1 MSKEPKGKKTSGD
14 RQPLEWKDLA
24 SVRGEARGRQ
34 RTCVRITYAEVRGE
48 VKHSYCFGLEGP
60 DGGFRPI
67 AHISENLVLPALQLL
82 NMANV
87 LTLVLRLRG
96 QEANADLA
104 QTITK
109 RLEGLR
115 TPDSPELQSTMADT
129 AVFTAGGVANMGV
142 ERKMSGSAFATI
154 ADALLAQGSDLPR
167 VSGQAGV

>member
-1 MSKEPKGKKTSGD
+1 MDKEPRGKRPKGE
-14 RQPLEWKDLA
+14 RPPLEWKDLA

-34 RTCVRITYAEVRGE
+34 RTCVRITYAKVRGE
-48 VKHSYCFGLEGP
+48 VRHSYCFGLEGP

-67 AHISENLVLPALQLL
+67 AHISENLVPPALHLL

-96 QEANADLA
+96 QEDNTDLA

-115 TPDSPELQSTMADT
+115 TPDTEEVQAVMADT
-129 AVFTAGGVANMGV
+129 AVFTAGGVSKMNDD
-142 ERKMSGSAFATI
+142 RKMSGSAFATI
-154 ADALLAQGSDLPR
+154 ADALLAQGSDLPG
-167 VSGQAGV
+167 VADQAGA